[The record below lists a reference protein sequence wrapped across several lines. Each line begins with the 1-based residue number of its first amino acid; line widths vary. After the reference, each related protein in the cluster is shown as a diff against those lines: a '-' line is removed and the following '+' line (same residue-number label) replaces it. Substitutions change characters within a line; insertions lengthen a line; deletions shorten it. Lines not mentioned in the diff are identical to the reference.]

1 MQSPKKLRF
10 RIEGMNCAA
19 CSSRLER
26 VLSALDNVA
35 VATVNLA
42 AATAEITPAPD
53 LAAEAL
59 PALAQAVQERTTTA
73 GFAAFPVSDDADEA
87 AQFAQNE
94 EAARGHVR
102 ELRNRLIPEFA
113 FSSLLMLIAMGHM
126 LGMPLPQIIDPMVN
140 PLNNGLVQLL
150 LTLPVM
156 FSGRDFYRKGLPG
169 LMRGAPN
176 MDSLVAVGTGAA
188 FLYSLWNVAA
198 MFPLSG
204 EEHLHARMALSMDL
218 YFESVA
224 VLITLIS
231 LGKYFEMASRLHT
244 SDALGALMR
253 LTPETAL
260 RRLPAKADPEWYET
274 ESYDEVPLSSV
285 VPGDLLQVKPGSR
298 VPVDGVIVHGASAI
312 DASMLT
318 GESMPVEVTTGDA
331 VTGGTLNTT
340 GVFVMRAERV
350 GADTAIARM
359 ARMVREA
366 QGSKAPIARMADRV
380 SLYFVPAVMV
390 LALVTGLGW
399 HFFGN
404 VPVGEAL
411 RMFVAVLVVA
421 CPCALGLATPMS
433 IMVATGRGARLGVL
447 VKTGAALEMAGRLDV
462 LVFDKTGTLTE
473 GRPEIVSIT
482 PTSSVS
488 EKECLRLAASLEA
501 VSEHPLAAAVLR
513 AAKGLEL
520 APVSDLRTVPG
531 RGLQALLMPST
542 PASSTPHGGTP
553 IFLGNLAYMRDNGIP
568 LPPDLPA
575 LLESHAAQGH
585 TLLLLATNTSLLALL
600 AAADTLRPE
609 SADTIRALQA
619 AGIRTLMLSGDNERT
634 ARAVATQAGITEV
647 IADVLPEGKEAVIV
661 NLQSQNLRVGMVGD
675 GVNDAPALARAH
687 VGLVVSSG
695 IDVAIE
701 AGDIVL
707 LSSPNTPALRGV
719 LTAVRLGRSTLRN
732 IRENLFWAFGYNVLL
747 VPIAAGLLKLMGGP
761 GLSPMLAGGA
771 MALSSVSVVLNALR
785 LKNFK

>member
-1 MQSPKKLRF
+1 
-10 RIEGMNCAA
+10 MNCAA

-26 VLSALDNVA
+26 VLSALDNVTT
-35 VATVNLA
+35 ATVNLA
-42 AATAEITPAPD
+42 AATAEITPAPG
-53 LAAEAL
+53 LAPEQL
-59 PALAQAVQERTTTA
+59 PTLAQAVQERTSMA
-73 GFAAFPVSDDADEA
+73 GFSATPVSDDADEA
-87 AQFAQNE
+87 AEFEHNE
-94 EAARGHVR
+94 QTAREHVR
-102 ELRNRLIPEFA
+102 DLRNRLIPEFG
-113 FSSLLMLIAMGHM
+113 FSALLLLIAMGHM
-126 LGMPLPQIIDPMVN
+126 LGLPLPQIIDPMVN

-156 FSGRDFYRKGLPG
+156 FSGRDFYRKGLPS
-169 LMRGAPN
+169 LLRGAPN

-188 FLYSLWNVAA
+188 FLYSLWNVGVMAL
-198 MFPLSG
+198 LSG
-204 EEHLHARMALSMDL
+204 PGHEHARMALSMDL

-260 RRLPAKADPEWYET
+260 RRAASEAEP
-274 ESYDEVPLSSV
+274 ESYAPELFSEISLASV
-285 VPGDLLQVKPGSR
+285 APGDLLQVKPGSR
-298 VPVDGVIVHGASAI
+298 VPVDGVIVHGVSAI

-318 GESMPVEVTTGDA
+318 GESMPVDVAVGDA

-390 LALVTGLGW
+390 LALLTGLGW
-399 HFFGN
+399 HFLGN
-404 VPVGEAL
+404 VSVGEAL

-473 GRPEIVSIT
+473 GRPEIVGVIPLASA
-482 PTSSVS
+482 S
-488 EKECLRLAASLEA
+488 ETECLQLAASLEA

-513 AAKGLEL
+513 AAKDIKLL
-520 APVSDLRTVPG
+520 PVTDLRTVPG
-531 RGLQALLMPST
+531 RGLQALLGSRTLPGDSHSEI
-542 PASSTPHGGTP
+542 PRAGGTP
-553 IFLGNLAYMRDNGIP
+553 VFLGNLAYMRDNGIP
-568 LPPDLPA
+568 LPPELPG
-575 LLESHAAQGH
+575 LLDSHAAQGH

-609 SADTIRALQA
+609 SVETIRALQA

-634 ARAVATQAGITEV
+634 AKAVAKLSGITEV
-647 IADVLPEGKEAVIV
+647 IADVLPEGKEAVIAD
-661 NLQSQNLRVGMVGD
+661 LQAQNLRVGMVGD

-719 LTAVRLGRSTLRN
+719 LTAVRLGRATLRN

-747 VPIAAGLLKLMGGP
+747 VPIAAGVLKLMGGP